1 MTSLVT
7 KLKIISVLAFFV
19 LGAFICAPLNA
30 QDSTCPVRNTA
41 QLKDE
46 SIVSYGDAT
55 LDNGLKVIIREDH
68 RNPIVVFSV
77 FTNSGSASEGEYAG
91 SGISHLVEHMLF
103 KGTKNYPVGSIE
115 DILNK
120 YGGNIDGYTSYD
132 HTGYSV
138 TILKDHLDT
147 AMDILKGMLTEP
159 LFDPAEF
166 KKEKAVIER
175 EMDMNKDDP
184 ARRISRMTFE
194 AAFLEHPYRLP
205 PIGYKENF
213 ERLKREDA
221 IKFFK
226 AAYAPEKITIAVV
239 GDIDAQD
246 ALDKIK
252 ASFGKIPRGANAAI
266 VRPKEPVQVTK
277 RFAEEKADIDGA
289 YMNIS
294 FHSTDLL
301 DADLYAMDLLSFIL
315 GQGESSILNEN
326 LRMKNQTV
334 LSVSAYNY
342 TPRDPG
348 LFIISSVLKEENV
361 HKAMEEMLGLL
372 ENLKQNGVIEDD
384 LSKAK
389 NNFIADYIYQKE
401 TIESQANDIAE
412 SQILTGSPDFF
423 KQYVEN
429 IKAVKIE
436 DVKRAASKYLN
447 AQNMT
452 VTVLSKSGNALKIG
466 AAHDSTEEKTADIEK
481 ISLSNKIPVILS
493 ENHNLPI
500 IAVSVL
506 FKGGVRAENE
516 NNNGVSI
523 LVSQMFLDGT
533 GSMSRNDIARFY
545 ESRAIALNTFSGN
558 NSMGIALTCL
568 KEHVEDALKLI
579 SEICLD
585 LSLPDDELEREKN
598 EISQAINMQDN
609 DIINHGHRLLKEL
622 LFKTHPYR
630 FQAIGTR
637 GSIDKI
643 TKNAIN
649 DFYKNITAADNI
661 VIGAS
666 GDFKSKDMGVLIEK
680 YFSKIN
686 VGEGFKPSPT
696 KEPPIEKIRENT
708 ANTKKDQSL
717 VLIGF
722 RGIDIYDKDRYAVG
736 ILTNILSSPSGVL
749 FNSIREQKGLTYAVG
764 AFNVLGVDPGYVAI
778 YALTSKENIEKV
790 KQGIFKELDL
800 LAKSGVKK
808 DEIEKSKNYL
818 KAMRKVEMQT
828 NSGFIFSV
836 AMDEL
841 YGLGYDDY
849 KNFDKSIDSVTM
861 KDVKRAAKRI
871 LTTNKCAIVILEG
884 K

>member
-1 MTSLVT
+1 MIKKQILF
-7 KLKIISVLAFFV
+7 SVLAFFV

-30 QDSTCPVRNTA
+30 QDNV
-41 QLKDE
+41 
-46 SIVSYGDAT
+46 T
-55 LDNGLKVIIREDH
+55 LDNGLKAIVREDH

-77 FTNSGSASEGEYAG
+77 FTDSGSASEGEYAG
-91 SGISHLVEHMLF
+91 TGISHLVEHMLF
-103 KGTKNYPVGSIE
+103 KGTKKYPVGSIE

-120 YGGNIDGYTSYD
+120 YGGNIEGYTSYD
-132 HTGYSV
+132 YTGYSV
-138 TILKDHLDT
+138 IILKDHLDT

-159 LFDPAEF
+159 LFDPREF
-166 KKEKAVIER
+166 KKEKAVILR

-221 IKFFK
+221 VKFFK
-226 AAYAPEKITIAVV
+226 AAYVPEKITIAVV
-239 GDIDAQD
+239 GDIDRQD
-246 ALDKIK
+246 TLDKIK
-252 ASFGKIPRGANAAI
+252 ASFGRIPRGANAIA
-266 VRPKEPVQVTK
+266 VRPKEPMQVTG

-301 DADLYAMDLLSFIL
+301 DTDLYAMDLLSFIL

-348 LFIISSVLKEENV
+348 LFIISSVLEEKNV
-361 HKAMEEMLGLL
+361 SKAMEGMLGCT
-372 ENLKQNGVIEDD
+372 ETLKQNGVTEED
-384 LSKAK
+384 LLKAK

-401 TIESQANDIAE
+401 TIESQANDIAQ

-423 KQYVEN
+423 KQYIEN

-436 DVKRAASKYLN
+436 DIKQAASKYLN

-452 VTVLSKSGNALKIG
+452 VTVLSKSGNALKTG
-466 AAHDSTEEKTADIEK
+466 SAPGSAEKKTTDIER
-481 ISLSNKIPVILS
+481 ILLSNNIPVILY

-516 NNNGVSI
+516 DNNGISM
-523 LVSQMFLDGT
+523 LTSQMFLDGA
-533 GSMSRNDIARFY
+533 GSMSRSDMARFY

-558 NSMGIALTCL
+558 NSLGITMACL

-579 SEICLD
+579 SDICLNP
-585 LSLPDDELEREKN
+585 SFPDDELKREKN
-598 EISQAINMQDN
+598 EISQAIDMQDN

-630 FQAIGTR
+630 FQAIGTHD
-637 GSIDKI
+637 SMNKI
-643 TKNAIN
+643 TKDIMK
-649 DFYKNITAADNI
+649 DFYKSIAAADNI
-661 VIGAS
+661 AIGAS
-666 GDFKSKDMGVLIEK
+666 GDFKSGDIAAMIEK
-680 YFSKIN
+680 YFSKMQS
-686 VGEGFKPSPT
+686 GETKPLSPK
-696 KEPPIEKIRENT
+696 KEPAIDKNTEKDIAT
-708 ANTKKDQSL
+708 SKDQSL

-722 RGIDIYDKDRYAVG
+722 RGVDIYDKDRYAVE
-736 ILTNILSSPSGVL
+736 ILANILSSPSGVL
-749 FNSIREQKGLTYAVG
+749 FDSIREEKGLTYAVG

-778 YALTSKENIEKV
+778 YALTSKGNIERV
-790 KQGIFKELDL
+790 KQGLFKELDL
-800 LAKSGVKK
+800 LARNGIKK

-828 NSGFIFSV
+828 NSSFIFNA

-841 YGLGYDDY
+841 YGLGYDNY
-849 KNFDKSIDSVTM
+849 KNFDKNIDSVTIE
-861 KDVKRAAKRI
+861 DVRQAAKRVFT
-871 LTTNKCAIVILEG
+871 LNKCAVVILKG
-884 K
+884 N